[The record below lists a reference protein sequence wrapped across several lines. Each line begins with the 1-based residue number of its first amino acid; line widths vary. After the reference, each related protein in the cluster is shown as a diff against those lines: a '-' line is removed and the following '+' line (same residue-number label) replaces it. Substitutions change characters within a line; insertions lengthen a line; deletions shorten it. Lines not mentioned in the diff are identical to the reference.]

1 MTEPTLAEK
10 VIFLGRALREAR
22 IGHAFG
28 GAIALAYYAEPRATI
43 DVDINVFVPPGE
55 APAVRQALEPLGVDT
70 TGAPDELIARDGQ
83 GRWWWGNN
91 PVDLFFACH
100 GIHAAMAKAVHTVPF
115 GDVRIPILSPEHL
128 VVCKAMFD
136 RAKDWIDIDQVIAA
150 TPDLDVNEI
159 RTWLGEMLGH
169 DKRVRRFEA
178 IASS

>member
-10 VIFLGRALREAR
+10 VIFLDRALREAR

-43 DVDINVFVPPGE
+43 DVDINVFVPPDE

-70 TGAPDELIARDGQ
+70 TGAPHELIARDGQ

-91 PVDLFFACH
+91 PVDLFFAYH
-100 GIHAAMAKAVHTVPF
+100 GIHAAMAEAVHTVPF
-115 GDVRIPILSPEHL
+115 GDVTIPILSPEHL